1 MKALAAVVL
10 VATLAACGGTGD
22 GDGDLG
28 GSPRRLD
35 VPTPPSSSAA
45 PGPATDLASTEVCD
59 LVRQGIDAFNVGDL
73 DGTIER
79 FEAAEPLAEELAED
93 QPSDDTATLLDA
105 VRYYAELPADEY
117 AEANESSP
125 EFLRFKDFTL
135 TECAYTGAPG
145 EPSDTGVPA

>member
-10 VATLAACGGTGD
+10 VATLTACSGSDDDGPTAAPDPTG
-22 GDGDLG
+22 
-28 GSPRRLD
+28 SA
-35 VPTPPSSSAA
+35 SSAA
-45 PGPATDLASTEVCD
+45 PGPEVDLASTDVCD

-73 DGTIER
+73 DGTIDL
-79 FEAAEPLAEELAED
+79 FEEAEPLAEDLAADE
-93 QPSDDTATLLDA
+93 PSDDTETLLDA

-135 TECAYTGAPG
+135 VECAYGAGPG
-145 EPSDTGVPA
+145 VPTDTGVPA